1 MSVPELT
8 IDLDGD
14 PLDRWSV
21 LKPKAETCRK
31 MLAAYVKDL
40 GGLDEFGPLLEQYA
54 DAHVPAEH
62 LAEMKA
68 IAEIVEAPEPEVILA
83 NLYYDA
89 MSFMLGCTAFAVD
102 TPDGPLHARN
112 LDWWSPSGELS
123 RETIVYTFTRGGEL
137 RFQTVSWP
145 GYVGALSGMAPG
157 RFAITLNAVLSD
169 DAPQLALPISSLIR
183 DVLDS
188 AESYDEAVQ
197 RLSET
202 TVVSSSLLLVTGTE
216 PGEMCVIERTPTRSA
231 VRHPN
236 NGSIVVTNDYRLI
249 DRDEPKVAVNDL
261 QATSCGRFDR
271 ATELIGI
278 NSPRSADDALTI
290 LSDDHVRMDITEQQM
305 AFMSRCSE
313 LRLEVD

>member
-8 IDLDGD
+8 VDLDRD
-14 PLDRWSV
+14 PPDRWAV
-21 LKPKAETCRK
+21 LEPKAEACRT

-54 DAHVPAEH
+54 EANVPAEH

-68 IAEIVEAPEPEVILA
+68 IAEIVGAPEPEVILA

-123 RETIVYTFTRGGEL
+123 RETIVYTFTRGGEP

-157 RFAITLNAVLSD
+157 RFAVTLNAVLSD
-169 DAPQLALPISSLIR
+169 EGPQLALPISSLIR

-188 AESYDEAVQ
+188 AESYDEAVR

-216 PGEMCVIERTPTRSA
+216 PGEMCIIERTPTRSA
-231 VRHPN
+231 IRHPRD
-236 NGSIVVTNDYRLI
+236 GATVVTNDYRLL
-249 DRDEPKVAVNDL
+249 DSDQPHREVNEL
-261 QATSCGRFDR
+261 QTTSCGRFDR
-271 ATELIGI
+271 ATELLATPP
-278 NSPRSADDALTI
+278 STSDAALEI
-290 LSDDHVRMDITEQQM
+290 LSDDRVRMTITEQQM
-305 AFMSRCSE
+305 SFHARTGQAHVS
-313 LRLEVD
+313 LR